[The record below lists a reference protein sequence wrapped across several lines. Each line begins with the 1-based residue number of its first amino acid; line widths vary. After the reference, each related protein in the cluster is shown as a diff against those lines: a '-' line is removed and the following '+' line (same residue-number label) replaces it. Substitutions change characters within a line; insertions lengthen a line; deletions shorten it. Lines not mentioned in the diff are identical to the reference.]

1 MKKRPD
7 IRMVGGRGGV
17 WGDMKSSPRISKE
30 IYTTQ
35 CGSVGVVPRGEHLS
49 EGTKK
54 NAANGQDAKDRK
66 TKQKKPGYAA
76 VMTGATNK

>member
-1 MKKRPD
+1 
-7 IRMVGGRGGV
+7 
-17 WGDMKSSPRISKE
+17 MKSSPRISKE

-54 NAANGQDAKDRK
+54 TLEMVK
-66 TKQKKPGYAA
+66 TQKTEKQNKKSPD
-76 VMTGATNK
+76 MLL